1 MVIILV
7 ILSEPPYYMTNEAW
21 YYIDEKDGTLRLTD
35 AAPPEARR
43 SYEEHHKFLE
53 EQTVRY

>member
-1 MVIILV
+1 MV